1 MKRIGEASQGEALR
15 STMDLEQSKACDG
28 QFEEE
33 YKPIKA
39 VGKGAF
45 GFVWKAERRCDGQE
59 VRKIF
64 GGGGGFVVCIC
75 SFFVLFFP
83 EDDFMTYFKNLQVI
97 VKFISK
103 ARIVSDCWVDDPMLG
118 RVSQEIAILTR
129 VTHHNIVKVAV
140 QFASHDPVAKVSKI
154 MCF

>member
-64 GGGGGFVVCIC
+64 GGGGVVVVCIC
-75 SFFVLFFP
+75 SFF
-83 EDDFMTYFKNLQVI
+83 
-97 VKFISK
+97 
-103 ARIVSDCWVDDPMLG
+103 
-118 RVSQEIAILTR
+118 
-129 VTHHNIVKVAV
+129 
-140 QFASHDPVAKVSKI
+140 
-154 MCF
+154 CFVFCRTWLYDLL